1 MQIKK
6 WQLEPDMEQQ
16 TGSRYVKTVYCHPAY
31 LTYMQSQ
38 SVSPD
43 CWLFLCW
50 SEIILPVWKSETER
64 GSKSLPWENKDKE
77 RMCFIHCLKKMSFH
91 AMKRDR
97 RVLNASY
104 QVKEANLKEANM
116 CDASYMTF

>member
-1 MQIKK
+1 
-6 WQLEPDMEQQ
+6 
-16 TGSRYVKTVYCHPAY
+16 
-31 LTYMQSQ
+31 
-38 SVSPD
+38 
-43 CWLFLCW
+43 
-50 SEIILPVWKSETER
+50 
-64 GSKSLPWENKDKE
+64 
-77 RMCFIHCLKKMSFH
+77 MSFH